1 MMMHYDINM
10 IESMYINI
18 CIVIRSLRIFL
29 KHSTD
34 INLKERKVTVVLA
47 KTVGQR
53 C

>member
-10 IESMYINI
+10 TESMYMNI
-18 CIVIRSLRIFL
+18 YIIIRSLRIFL

-47 KTVGQR
+47 KNVRQR